1 MQEEVTQKS
10 IAIVIRATTLT
21 ADVLRKAMVAYLN
34 HLKNKAIKPKE
45 PKHGKISVRK
55 LLAKDQGATSMEIKE
70 SNIKA
75 FERVAKKY
83 NVDFAV
89 KKDKTEDLPKY
100 VVFFKGRDAD
110 VIAMAFKEFVHGNE
124 QKSKGRKSLRKRLNR
139 YKELENKNKNKERTR
154 EKKKDRGKSR

>member
-10 IAIVIRATTLT
+10 IALVIRTSKLT
-21 ADVLRKAMVAYLN
+21 ADVLKKAMIAYLN
-34 HLKNKAIKPKE
+34 HLKNKQANW
-45 PKHGKISVRK
+45 HGKISVKK
-55 LLAKDQGATSMEIKE
+55 LMGKDQGANTMEITE
-70 SNIKA
+70 NNIKS

-89 KKDKTEDLPKY
+89 KKDKTVDPPKY

-124 QKSKGRKSLRKRLNR
+124 KKQNRESVRDRLNR
-139 YKELENKNKNKERTR
+139 YKELWTQTMNRERAR
-154 EKKKDRGKSR
+154 EKTNDRGQSL